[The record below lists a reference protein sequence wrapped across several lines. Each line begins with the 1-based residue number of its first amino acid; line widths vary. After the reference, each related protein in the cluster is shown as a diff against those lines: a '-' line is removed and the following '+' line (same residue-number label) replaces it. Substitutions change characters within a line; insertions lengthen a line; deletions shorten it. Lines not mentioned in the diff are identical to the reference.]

1 MEQTED
7 KLYCPHCGSSQLVA
21 NKKGFGTGKAVTGA
35 ILTGGIGLLAGFIG
49 SGNVKVTCLK
59 CGKQWNPGEL
69 LTSPLTK
76 EEKEKNYWCPVKLFC
91 VPKIK
96 VGFLAW
102 NPTFFVTFVFV
113 TKPK

>member
-1 MEQTED
+1 M
-7 KLYCPHCGSSQLVA
+7 KINLIILV
-21 NKKGFGTGKAVTGA
+21 VLA
-35 ILTGGIGLLAGFIG
+35 ILCSCTGSTG
-49 SGNVKVTCLK
+49 SKSPIDEYNEVLERV
-59 CGKQWNPGEL
+59 QEL
-69 LTSPLTK
+69 
-76 EEKEKNYWCPVKLFC
+76 EKIYWCPVKLFC

>member
-1 MEQTED
+1 MRNIEKTKIDPQDGLIAVGVNMHKSTEVYAAYHSELNNL
-7 KLYCPHCGSSQLVA
+7 KILY
-21 NKKGFGTGKAVTGA
+21 
-35 ILTGGIGLLAGFIG
+35 
-49 SGNVKVTCLK
+49 
-59 CGKQWNPGEL
+59 
-69 LTSPLTK
+69 
-76 EEKEKNYWCPVKLFC
+76 YWCPVKLFC

>member
-21 NKKGFGTGKAVTGA
+21 NKKGFGAGKAVTGA

-76 EEKEKNYWCPVKLFC
+76 EEKEKNEEDQKEREGCADAGCAVMAIGL
-91 VPKIK
+91 VIL
-96 VGFLAW
+96 VIILM
-102 NPTFFVTFVFV
+102 NS
-113 TKPK
+113 

>member
-1 MEQTED
+1 MGASTED
-7 KLYCPHCGSSQLVA
+7 FKS
-21 NKKGFGTGKAVTGA
+21 
-35 ILTGGIGLLAGFIG
+35 
-49 SGNVKVTCLK
+49 
-59 CGKQWNPGEL
+59 
-69 LTSPLTK
+69 
-76 EEKEKNYWCPVKLFC
+76 NYWCPVKLFC

>member
-1 MEQTED
+1 MFDNTS
-7 KLYCPHCGSSQLVA
+7 KPI
-21 NKKGFGTGKAVTGA
+21 A
-35 ILTGGIGLLAGFIG
+35 ILI
-49 SGNVKVTCLK
+49 
-59 CGKQWNPGEL
+59 
-69 LTSPLTK
+69 
-76 EEKEKNYWCPVKLFC
+76 YWCPVKLFC

>member
-21 NKKGFGTGKAVTGA
+21 NKKGFGAGKAVTGA

-49 SGNVKVTCLK
+49 SGKVKVTCLK

-76 EEKEKNYWCPVKLFC
+76 EEKENNE
-91 VPKIK
+91 I
-96 VGFLAW
+96 GGSTSLASGILLIII
-102 NPTFFVTFVFV
+102 FVLLVAMCS
-113 TKPK
+113 

>member
-69 LTSPLTK
+69 LTSPLTQ
-76 EEKEKNYWCPVKLFC
+76 EEKEKNEEDQKEREGCAD
-91 VPKIK
+91 
-96 VGFLAW
+96 VGCGIMAIGLVI
-102 NPTFFVTFVFV
+102 FVLILMCS
-113 TKPK
+113 

>member
-1 MEQTED
+1 MD
-7 KLYCPHCGSSQLVA
+7 IGICLHDA
-21 NKKGFGTGKAVTGA
+21 NIF
-35 ILTGGIGLLAGFIG
+35 F
-49 SGNVKVTCLK
+49 
-59 CGKQWNPGEL
+59 
-69 LTSPLTK
+69 
-76 EEKEKNYWCPVKLFC
+76 YWCPVKLFC

>member
-1 MEQTED
+1 MSYRV
-7 KLYCPHCGSSQLVA
+7 KLRER
-21 NKKGFGTGKAVTGA
+21 K
-35 ILTGGIGLLAGFIG
+35 
-49 SGNVKVTCLK
+49 
-59 CGKQWNPGEL
+59 
-69 LTSPLTK
+69 
-76 EEKEKNYWCPVKLFC
+76 YWCPVKLFC

>member
-1 MEQTED
+1 M
-7 KLYCPHCGSSQLVA
+7 
-21 NKKGFGTGKAVTGA
+21 
-35 ILTGGIGLLAGFIG
+35 IGHTLG
-49 SGNVKVTCLK
+49 
-59 CGKQWNPGEL
+59 
-69 LTSPLTK
+69 
-76 EEKEKNYWCPVKLFC
+76 NYWCPVKLFC

>member
-1 MEQTED
+1 M
-7 KLYCPHCGSSQLVA
+7 LCGFLH
-21 NKKGFGTGKAVTGA
+21 
-35 ILTGGIGLLAGFIG
+35 
-49 SGNVKVTCLK
+49 
-59 CGKQWNPGEL
+59 
-69 LTSPLTK
+69 TK
-76 EEKEKNYWCPVKLFC
+76 IRIICVYNYWCPVKLFC

>member
-1 MEQTED
+1 MEQAEE

-21 NKKGFGTGKAVTGA
+21 NKKGFGAGKAVTGA

-49 SGNVKVTCLK
+49 SGDVKVTCLK

-76 EEKEKNYWCPVKLFC
+76 EEQRKNEEDQKEREGCVDAGCAVVAIGLFIVVIAIIC
-91 VPKIK
+91 S
-96 VGFLAW
+96 
-102 NPTFFVTFVFV
+102 
-113 TKPK
+113 

>member
-1 MEQTED
+1 MGQQVEELRGAREGRT
-7 KLYCPHCGSSQLVA
+7 VA
-21 NKKGFGTGKAVTGA
+21 YTQFLNDYKKDQVE
-35 ILTGGIGLLAGFIG
+35 I
-49 SGNVKVTCLK
+49 VY
-59 CGKQWNPGEL
+59 
-69 LTSPLTK
+69 
-76 EEKEKNYWCPVKLFC
+76 YWCPVKLFC

>member
-21 NKKGFGTGKAVTGA
+21 NKKGFGAGKAVTGA

-49 SGNVKVTCLK
+49 SGDVKVTCLK

-69 LTSPLTK
+69 LTNPLTK
-76 EEKEKNYWCPVKLFC
+76 EEKEKNEEDQKEREGC
-91 VPKIK
+91 VNAGCTVFAIA
-96 VGFLAW
+96 FII
-102 NPTFFVTFVFV
+102 FVIALMCS
-113 TKPK
+113 

>member
-1 MEQTED
+1 MEHT
-7 KLYCPHCGSSQLVA
+7 KFSSH
-21 NKKGFGTGKAVTGA
+21 FT
-35 ILTGGIGLLAGFIG
+35 FF
-49 SGNVKVTCLK
+49 
-59 CGKQWNPGEL
+59 
-69 LTSPLTK
+69 
-76 EEKEKNYWCPVKLFC
+76 YWCPVKLFC

>member
-1 MEQTED
+1 MVRH
-7 KLYCPHCGSSQLVA
+7 L
-21 NKKGFGTGKAVTGA
+21 
-35 ILTGGIGLLAGFIG
+35 ILSRREHVMI
-49 SGNVKVTCLK
+49 
-59 CGKQWNPGEL
+59 
-69 LTSPLTK
+69 
-76 EEKEKNYWCPVKLFC
+76 YWCPVKLFC